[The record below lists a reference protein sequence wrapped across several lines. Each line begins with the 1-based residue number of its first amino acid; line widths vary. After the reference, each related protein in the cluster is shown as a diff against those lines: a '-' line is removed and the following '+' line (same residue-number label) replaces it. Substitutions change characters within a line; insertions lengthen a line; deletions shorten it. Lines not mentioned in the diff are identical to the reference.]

1 MNTWHLKNAQVNK
14 LQNSGYFSL
23 DLCGYDIYSFFHF
36 FHLFF
41 TDFRVVTNCITCA
54 TTVVVSGTKVININ
68 NNN

>member
-23 DLCGYDIYSFFHF
+23 DVCGYDIYSFFYF

-41 TDFRVVTNCITCA
+41 TDFRVVTNRITCA
-54 TTVVVSGTKVININ
+54 IICHDSGS
-68 NNN
+68 